1 MRLVL
6 AYRSWGRTCSR
17 PQAARRICHMP
28 LDAARSRTAGRS
40 ARLRCCRRRI
50 ACRQWTE
57 VRFGQE
63 AQVWFGPRPRGP
75 GSDCRSHS
83 RSHRGHGG
91 LRDGRYD
98 RGHRHGGRQAGVEG
112 WTWKLRYNVVFN
124 PTSRTRVARQH
135 ACMMSSEDGQRPDES
150 ITELLGTARLRA
162 RLVLRTSM
170 WRAGGGGRCG

>member
-1 MRLVL
+1 MRLAL
-6 AYRSWGRTCSR
+6 ACRSWGRTCSR
-17 PQAARRICHMP
+17 PQAARRICRMP

-40 ARLRCCRRRI
+40 APLRCCRRRI

-57 VRFGQE
+57 VPFGS
-63 AQVWFGPRPRGP
+63 RTRGP
-75 GSDCRSHS
+75 GSDCRSHSHS

-98 RGHRHGGRQAGVEG
+98 RGHRHGGRQASVEG

-135 ACMMSSEDGQRPDES
+135 ACMMSSEGGQWPDES
-150 ITELLGTARLRA
+150 ITELLGTAQFRA
-162 RLVLRTSM
+162 RLVPHTSM
-170 WRAGGGGRCG
+170 RRAGSSGRCG